1 VGNLAALGLSAD
13 VLGPLPELS
22 AQASLAVLCWN
33 WCDGWT
39 PERWP
44 LFEAFHAVPDWGAL
58 VELLQVIRDETRKTK
73 PT

>member
-1 VGNLAALGLSAD
+1 VGNLNALGLSAD

-22 AQASLAVLCWN
+22 PQASLAALCWS
-33 WCDGWT
+33 WCEGWA

-44 LFEAFHAVPDWGAL
+44 LFDAFHAVPDWGAL
-58 VELLQVIRDETRKTK
+58 VELLQVIRDESRKQK